1 MTIKHSVLTGASLHE
16 PKGVAAAAAGQTYVA
31 DGTGGGAQKTI
42 ATDANATITTMEPK
56 GIAAA
61 SEFEIYHADGSSGG
75 SWASPGEIVERT
87 YGYIAVTS
95 SGQTFVIGAGEVD
108 TDIPFSLTYESIIV
122 SSNLSFNATTNVI
135 TFSGAQTVIVHIVTQ
150 MSHALTTGVNAT
162 LKILLQKSTNG
173 GSTWVTQ
180 DQSLTVRKFP
190 GADAGNMTLNS
201 LLSLATND
209 QIRFIRNCDTA
220 STFTV
225 TNINMSLIGAA

>member
-31 DGTGGGAQKTI
+31 DGTGGGAQKAI

-61 SEFEIYHADGSSGG
+61 SEFDIYQADGASGG
-75 SWASPGEIVERT
+75 SWVSPGEVIERT
-87 YGYIAVTS
+87 YGYLALETS
-95 SGQTFVIGAGEVD
+95 GETFVIGAGEVD
-108 TDIPFSLTYESIIV
+108 TDVPFSLTYESILL
-122 SSNLSFNATTNVI
+122 SSSLAFNTTTNVI
-135 TFSGAQTVIVHIVTQ
+135 TFSGEQTVIVHTIVQ

-162 LKILLQKSTNG
+162 LKISLQKSTNG

-180 DQSLTVRKFP
+180 DQSLSARKFP
-190 GADAGNMTLNS
+190 GADLGNMTLNS
-201 LLSLATND
+201 IISLSTDD

-220 STFTV
+220 STFTA
-225 TNINMSLIGAA
+225 TNVNLSMTGAA